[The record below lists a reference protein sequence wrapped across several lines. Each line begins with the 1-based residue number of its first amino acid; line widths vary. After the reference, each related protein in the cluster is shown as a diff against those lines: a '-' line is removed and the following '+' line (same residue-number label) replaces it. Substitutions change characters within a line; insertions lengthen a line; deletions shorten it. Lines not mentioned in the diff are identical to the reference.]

1 MMELPP
7 QLQWALG
14 PFGALVIM
22 SVVAWL
28 GFKGHIW
35 SKRQVD
41 QASNAQREAFKLA
54 AKEIG
59 EAMAKGMEAAMTNAI
74 ANGVP
79 TMYKKIRKFEN
90 GKTVAALAKP
100 RRRA

>member
-1 MMELPP
+1 MDMPP
-7 QLQWALG
+7 QLEWALG

-28 GFKGHIW
+28 GYKGHIW

-41 QASNAQREAFKLA
+41 QSSQAQREAFKVA

-59 EAMAKGMEAAMTNAI
+59 EAMAKGMQDAMTNAI

-79 TMYKKIRKFEN
+79 AMYKKIRKFED
-90 GKTVAALAKP
+90 GKTALASAAKS
-100 RRRA
+100 RRKA